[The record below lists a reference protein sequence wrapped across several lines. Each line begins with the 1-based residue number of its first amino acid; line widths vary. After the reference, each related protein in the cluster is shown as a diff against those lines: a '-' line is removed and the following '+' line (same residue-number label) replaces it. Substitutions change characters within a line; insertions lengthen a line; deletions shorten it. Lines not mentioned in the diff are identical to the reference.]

1 MFKYQHIKKII
12 LSLFIII
19 PFIVFGQTPCTN
31 GSAGVYHCDGYDLM
45 AHIDLNTM
53 NASAGNDSWGWTDPL
68 NGDEYALMGLNNG
81 TAFINITD
89 PADPV
94 YLGKLPSH
102 TTSSSWRDIKVY
114 NDHAFIVSE
123 ASGHGLQVFDL
134 TRLRNPSNIPQTFTE
149 DAHYDGFGNAHN
161 LVINPENPVAYA
173 VGTQTF
179 MGGAHFIDISD
190 PMNPQGLGGYSG
202 SSYSHDAQVVTY
214 SGPDVDH
221 QGKEI
226 FIGSNE
232 DELVIVDVTD
242 TSNPQLISDL
252 SYTNVGYTHQGWLTE
267 DHEHFL
273 LGDELDELSFGF
285 QAKTIVIDMTDLDD
299 PQLDFNYFGPLNSID
314 HNGYT
319 HNGKFYQ
326 ANYTGGLRVVD
337 LSDIENGNMTELGS
351 FDTFPV
357 SNDAS
362 FDGAWSVYP
371 YFDSGNIIISDINTG
386 FYLVKES
393 SLGIAEFDDEALKV
407 YPNPANDQVN
417 IQTTDHPVRNV
428 KIFAMNGQLVRSY
441 NNLDDIHVNLNISDL
456 SKGVYLM
463 QINENNKQKL
473 IVQ

>member
-1 MFKYQHIKKII
+1 MFKYQHIKEFI
-12 LSLFIII
+12 LSLLIIL
-19 PFIVFGQTPCTN
+19 PFMFYGQTPCSN
-31 GSAGVYHCDGYDLM
+31 GSAGVYDCDGYDLM

-53 NASAGNDSWGWTDPL
+53 NASAGNDSWGWTDPQ

-81 TAFINITD
+81 TAFIDISD
-89 PADPV
+89 PANPV

-114 NDHAFIVSE
+114 EDHAFIVSE

-134 TRLRNPSNIPQTFTE
+134 TRLRNPNSIPQTFTE

-161 LVINPENPVAYA
+161 LVINPEKPVAYA

-190 PMNPQGLGGYSG
+190 PLNPQGLGGYSG

-214 SGPDVDH
+214 SGPDPAH
-221 QGKEI
+221 EGKEI

-242 TSNPQLISDL
+242 TANPQLISDL

-267 DHEHFL
+267 DHEYFL

-299 PQLDFNYFGPLNSID
+299 PKLDFNYFGPMNSID

-326 ANYTGGLRVVD
+326 ANYTAGLRVIDV
-337 LSDIENGNMTELGS
+337 SDIENENMTELGS

-393 SLGIAEFDDEALKV
+393 NLGIVEFDDEALKI
-407 YPNPANDQVN
+407 YPNPATDQLN
-417 IQTTDHPVRNV
+417 LRSTDHEIRNV
-428 KIFAMNGQLVRSY
+428 KIFSMNGQLIKGY
-441 NNLDDIHVNLNISDL
+441 HNLDGVDLKLNISDL
-456 SKGVYLM
+456 SSGIYLM
-463 QINENNKQKL
+463 QINEVSQRKL
-473 IVQ
+473 IIQ